1 MAGTEARFFPC
12 LRVARERPGLD
23 PTDRHLDDEVI
34 RAVAERGGVIGL
46 VLYNGFLEPGWKGD
60 RSVSVTLDE
69 HLRLHA
75 DHVAH
80 VCGWRHLGIGSDLDG
95 GFGLEES
102 PSEIDTVA
110 GLHKVGGVVP
120 AEVRGAVLG
129 TNWLNFLRFA
139 ANLVTAHWRRTETG

>member
-1 MAGTEARFFPC
+1 MT
-12 LRVARERPGLD
+12 
-23 PTDRHLDDEVI
+23 PTDRHPSDAVI
-34 RAVAERGGVIGL
+34 RAVAERGGVIDL

-60 RSVSVTLDE
+60 RSVSVTHGE

-102 PSEIDTVA
+102 PSEMDTVA
-110 GLHKVGGVVP
+110 DLHKVGGCHP
-120 AEVRGAVLG
+120 P
-129 TNWLNFLRFA
+129 RFEGRYSA
-139 ANLVTAHWRRTETG
+139 RTG